1 MESIDQSLRNSG
13 WLKSRSR
20 SLLVF
25 TLFTAIYSGMAATV
39 KAQTFAEWFQ
49 QNSTQKKYLLQQ
61 IAALQVFSTYLKQG
75 YQVAHNGLG
84 SISDS
89 LGSENSL
96 HTAYYNRMEMAGAAV
111 KNDGQVKEILSW
123 QNDILTILGG
133 LDQIDGL
140 TNEEKKYLSGVR
152 SAVLKDCDQQ
162 ISTLQSIVTDGKVKM
177 SDADRIV
184 LIGKIHAAMQENY
197 HFATGFINQAKA
209 YALQRR
215 QEQKDALTAK
225 QMNGVN

>member
-13 WLKSRSR
+13 WLKIRSR

-49 QNSTQKKYLLQQ
+49 QNSTQRKYLLQQ

-75 YQVAHNGLG
+75 YRVADNGMG
-84 SISDS
+84 SISGS
-89 LGSENSL
+89 LGTENSL
-96 HTAYYNRMEMAGAAV
+96 HTSYYNRMDVAGAPV
-111 KNDGQVKEILSW
+111 KNDGQVKDILSW
-123 QNDILTILGG
+123 QNDILAILE
-133 LDQIDGL
+133 DIDRIDGL
-140 TNEEKKYLSGVR
+140 TNEENKYLSSVR
-152 SAVLKDCDQQ
+152 SAVLKDCEQQ
-162 ISTLQSIVTDGKVKM
+162 ISTLQSVVTDGKVKM

-184 LIGKIHAAMQENY
+184 LISQIHAAMQENY
-197 HFATGFINQAKA
+197 HFATGFTNQAKA

-215 QEQKDALTAK
+215 QKQKDVLVAK
-225 QMNGVN
+225 QINGVN